1 MVWNYQN
8 ADCSLRKKFIVSFT
22 IIFGT
27 LSFSIH
33 RVNQNLW
40 PLYDLHFLGITRHN
54 VWSWWVKICRV
65 VSIKFNHLVYEN
77 VCMIVKM
84 YLCDITVANI
94 SESFTHKMA
103 AKTSWHRYESKLR
116 HCHPVYS
123 NIAQCVCVA
132 RWKWRS
138 CVRACDAVWQRRRS
152 RTAPAIHRRLAT
164 TGYSRHLT
172 CKRPI
177 CTAAFCIITPA
188 PRGGSV
194 AEWLACWTQAQN
206 GLGSNRSRD
215 AVG

>member
-1 MVWNYQN
+1 MADRELKTVLVSWLAISNDKILVYFSKKIYGSNFIKQHSETVMVWNHQN

-27 LSFSIH
+27 LSFSIR

-94 SESFTHKMA
+94 SESFPHKMA

-116 HCHPVYS
+116 HCHPMYS
-123 NIAQCVCVA
+123 NTAQCVCVA
-132 RWKWRS
+132 R
-138 CVRACDAVWQRRRS
+138 
-152 RTAPAIHRRLAT
+152 
-164 TGYSRHLT
+164 
-172 CKRPI
+172 
-177 CTAAFCIITPA
+177 
-188 PRGGSV
+188 
-194 AEWLACWTQAQN
+194 
-206 GLGSNRSRD
+206 
-215 AVG
+215 